1 MKILIFIDGQNFYR
15 SLLRYD
21 DTLVV
26 DYDRLAL
33 WITQAVGGPNPTFGG
48 AHYYVGVSPGAPAP
62 VESFLKG
69 LEGRTGYFVRRERRV
84 RRTGRCSVCGG
95 EYEYTTEKRVDT
107 RLVADLIH
115 FAANGA
121 YDAAVLVSGDD
132 DFVPAVEAVNAL
144 GKQVWVATLSP
155 DELSSDL
162 RVRCFGH
169 VDLRDGVTAFR
180 ADRPRSVERGGVRS
194 ESRVGSPRGGRV
206 SDPGGEPVLQ
216 RALAELQ
223 RAEARLPHVSRGYFV
238 TRWKAHQ
245 LPPPGQERDLLVRQ
259 LVDAG
264 LAEEF
269 EVPSADGRVITA
281 IRSRAAASSAAALA
295 GGEDPAPGML
305 ASSPEDSLGNH
316 LHRAGDHLGS
326 TP

>member
-15 SLLRYD
+15 SLLRFD

-26 DYDRLAL
+26 DYDRLAS
-33 WITQAVGGPNPTFGG
+33 WITQAVGGPSAAFGG

-121 YDAAVLVSGDD
+121 YEAAVLVSGDD

-169 VDLRDGVTAFR
+169 VDLREGVAAFR
-180 ADRPRSVERGGVRS
+180 ADRPRSPERGGGPARGRAGPARGVGRPWA
-194 ESRVGSPRGGRV
+194 SRP
-206 SDPGGEPVLQ
+206 EQTLQ

-259 LVDAG
+259 LVEAG

-269 EVPSADGRVITA
+269 EVPSADGRLITA
-281 IRSRAAASSAAALA
+281 IRSRGDDGASRAAC
-295 GGEDPAPGML
+295 GGDVCLSGRGCARRPP
-305 ASSPEDSLGNH
+305 
-316 LHRAGDHLGS
+316 RRR
-326 TP
+326 

>member
-15 SLLRYD
+15 SLLRFD

-26 DYDRLAL
+26 DYDRLAS
-33 WITQAVGGPNPTFGG
+33 WITQAVGGPGAVFGG
-48 AHYYVGVSPGAPAP
+48 AHYYVGVSAGAPAP

-84 RRTGRCSVCGG
+84 RRTGRCPACGS

-144 GKQVWVATLSP
+144 GKQVWVASLSP

-169 VDLRDGVTAFR
+169 IDLRDGVAAFR
-180 ADRPRSVERGGVRS
+180 ADRPRSVERSGARFD
-194 ESRVGSPRGGRV
+194 PRGGLPRGIARV
-206 SDPGGEPVLQ
+206 VALAPEQALE

-245 LPPPGQERDLLVRQ
+245 LPPPGQERDLLVQQ
-259 LVDAG
+259 LVEAG
-264 LAEEF
+264 LAEQF
-269 EVPSADGRVITA
+269 EITSPDGRLITA
-281 IRSRAAASSAAALA
+281 IRSRERDGADGARPDGGVTPSAA
-295 GGEDPAPGML
+295 EDAFGHDLDGARDHPGPV
-305 ASSPEDSLGNH
+305 S
-316 LHRAGDHLGS
+316 
-326 TP
+326 

>member
-21 DTLVV
+21 ETLVV
-26 DYDRLAL
+26 DYDRLAV
-33 WITQAVGGPNPTFGG
+33 WITQAVGGPTASFGG
-48 AHYYVGVSPGAPAP
+48 AYYYVGVSPGAPAP

-84 RRTGRCSVCGG
+84 RRTGRCTACGG
-95 EYEYTTEKRVDT
+95 DYEYTTEKRVDT

-115 FAANGA
+115 YAANGA

-144 GKQVWVATLSP
+144 GRQVWVATLSP
-155 DELSSDL
+155 EELSTDL
-162 RVRCFGH
+162 RVKCFGH
-169 VDLRDGVTAFR
+169 IHLADGVAAFR
-180 ADRPRSVERGGVRS
+180 ADRPRIIDRDRLGGRGDPRSAVARSSPRPAMPSSEQTLERG
-194 ESRVGSPRGGRV
+194 
-206 SDPGGEPVLQ
+206 
-216 RALAELQ
+216 LAELQ

-245 LPPPGQERDLLVRQ
+245 LPPPGQEREMLVQQ
-259 LVDAG
+259 LVEAG

-269 EVPSADGRVITA
+269 EVSGADGRLITA
-281 IRSRAAASSAAALA
+281 IRSRERNGAT
-295 GGEDPAPGML
+295 PPPPVP
-305 ASSPEDSLGNH
+305 SPE
-316 LHRAGDHLGS
+316 
-326 TP
+326 

>member
-1 MKILIFIDGQNFYR
+1 MKALIFIDGQNFYR
-15 SLLRYD
+15 SLLRFD

-26 DYDRLAL
+26 DYDRLAA
-33 WITQAVGGPNPTFGG
+33 WVTHAVGGPNAVFAG

-115 FAANGA
+115 FAANDA

-155 DELSSDL
+155 EELSSDL

-169 VDLRDGVTAFR
+169 IDLRDGVTAFR
-180 ADRPRSVERGGVRS
+180 ADRARSAERGGGGRF
-194 ESRVGSPRGGRV
+194 ESRSGPLRGITRVGALAP
-206 SDPGGEPVLQ
+206 EQALE

-245 LPPPGQERDLLVRQ
+245 LPPPGQDRDLLVQQ
-259 LVDAG
+259 LVEAG

-269 EVPSADGRVITA
+269 EVTAADGRLITA
-281 IRSRAAASSAAALA
+281 IRSRERDEAGQHPSESVMPGSATQDAVGDGLDGA
-295 GGEDPAPGML
+295 
-305 ASSPEDSLGNH
+305 
-316 LHRAGDHLGS
+316 RDHLGAV
-326 TP
+326 P

>member
-15 SLLRYD
+15 SLLRFD

-26 DYDRLAL
+26 DYDRLAS
-33 WITQAVGGPNPTFGG
+33 WITQAVGGPNASFGG

-121 YDAAVLVSGDD
+121 YEAAVLVSGDD

-169 VDLRDGVTAFR
+169 VDLREGVTMFR
-180 ADRPRSVERGGVRS
+180 ADRPRAVDRGGGRP
-194 ESRVGSPRGGRV
+194 EGRGGPARGAARAATV
-206 SDPGGEPVLQ
+206 AAEPVLQ

-245 LPPPGQERDLLVRQ
+245 LPPPGQERDLLVQQ
-259 LVDAG
+259 LVEGG
-264 LAEEF
+264 LVEEF
-269 EVPSADGRVITA
+269 EVPSADGRLITA
-281 IRSRAAASSAAALA
+281 IRSRTGPAPAEAGILESAAQ
-295 GGEDPAPGML
+295 
-305 ASSPEDSLGNH
+305 DSLGNR
-316 LHRAGDHLGS
+316 LDGGRDHLG
-326 TP
+326 PIP

>member
-15 SLLRYD
+15 SLLRFD

-26 DYDRLAL
+26 DYDRLAS
-33 WITQAVGGPNPTFGG
+33 WITQTVGGPSGAFGG

-84 RRTGRCSVCGG
+84 RRSGRCPACGG

-144 GKQVWVATLSP
+144 GKQVWVATLTP

-169 VDLRDGVTAFR
+169 VDLRDGILAFR
-180 ADRPRSVERGGVRS
+180 ADRPRSPERGGARGDGRS
-194 ESRVGSPRGGRV
+194 GPLRGVGRV
-206 SDPGGEPVLQ
+206 VAQAPEQALEQ
-216 RALAELQ
+216 MLARALAELQ

-245 LPPPGQERDLLVRQ
+245 LPPPGQERDLVVQQ
-259 LVDAG
+259 LVEAG
-264 LAEEF
+264 WAEEF
-269 EVPSADGRVITA
+269 EVTSADGRLITA
-281 IRSRAAASSAAALA
+281 IRSRERAGADRPASESGMGSSAA
-295 GGEDPAPGML
+295 EDAVGQ
-305 ASSPEDSLGNH
+305 SLDGA
-316 LHRAGDHLGS
+316 RDHLG
-326 TP
+326 PIP

>member
-15 SLLRYD
+15 SLLRFD

-26 DYDRLAL
+26 DYDRLAS
-33 WITQAVGGPNPTFGG
+33 WITQAVGGPGAVFGG
-48 AHYYVGVSPGAPAP
+48 AHYYVGVSAGAPAP

-84 RRTGRCSVCGG
+84 RRTGRCPVCGH

-144 GKQVWVATLSP
+144 GKQVWVASLSP

-169 VDLRDGVTAFR
+169 IDLREGVAAFR
-180 ADRPRSVERGGVRS
+180 ADRPRTPERS
-194 ESRVGSPRGGRV
+194 GGRV
-206 SDPGGEPVLQ
+206 DPRSGLPRGIGRLVAPTPEQALE

-223 RAEARLPHVSRGYFV
+223 RA
-238 TRWKAHQ
+238 
-245 LPPPGQERDLLVRQ
+245 
-259 LVDAG
+259 
-264 LAEEF
+264 
-269 EVPSADGRVITA
+269 
-281 IRSRAAASSAAALA
+281 
-295 GGEDPAPGML
+295 
-305 ASSPEDSLGNH
+305 
-316 LHRAGDHLGS
+316 
-326 TP
+326 

>member
-15 SLLRYD
+15 SLLRFD

-26 DYDRLAL
+26 DYDRLAS
-33 WITQAVGGPNPTFGG
+33 WITQAVGGPSTTFGG

-69 LEGRTGYFVRRERRV
+69 LEGRMGYFVRRERRV

-121 YDAAVLVSGDD
+121 YEAAVLVSGDD

-169 VDLRDGVTAFR
+169 VDLREGVAAFR
-180 ADRPRSVERGGVRS
+180 ADRPRSADRAGARP
-194 ESRVGSPRGGRV
+194 ESRSGPLRGAGRGV
-206 SDPGGEPVLQ
+206 ALVPELTLQ

-245 LPPPGQERDLLVRQ
+245 LPPPGQERDLLVQQ
-259 LVDAG
+259 LVEAG
-264 LAEEF
+264 LVEEF
-269 EVPSADGRVITA
+269 EVPSADGRLITA
-281 IRSRAAASSAAALA
+281 IRSRGGDGTVPPRESDGLSSGAEDALDDRLDGA
-295 GGEDPAPGML
+295 
-305 ASSPEDSLGNH
+305 
-316 LHRAGDHLGS
+316 RDHLG
-326 TP
+326 PVP

>member
-15 SLLRYD
+15 SLLRFD
-21 DTLVV
+21 DSLVV
-26 DYDRLAL
+26 DYDRLAS
-33 WITQAVGGPNPTFGG
+33 WITQTVGGPTAVFGG

-84 RRTGRCSVCGG
+84 RRSGRCPACGS
-95 EYEYTTEKRVDT
+95 EYEYTTEKRVDP

-121 YDAAVLVSGDD
+121 YEAAVLVSGDD

-169 VDLRDGVTAFR
+169 VDLRDGVPAFR
-180 ADRPRSVERGGVRS
+180 AERPRPADRAGSRGEGR
-194 ESRVGSPRGGRV
+194 GSPRIPGRV
-206 SDPGGEPVLQ
+206 LTPAPDQILERVLGEL
-216 RALAELQ
+216 R

-245 LPPPGQERDLLVRQ
+245 LPPPGQERDVLVQQ
-259 LVDAG
+259 LVEAG
-264 LAEEF
+264 LAEQF
-269 EVPSADGRVITA
+269 EIASSDGRTITA
-281 IRSRAAASSAAALA
+281 IRSRDGASHGAPGVAVGSAAEDAL
-295 GGEDPAPGML
+295 GE
-305 ASSPEDSLGNH
+305 SLDG
-316 LHRAGDHLGS
+316 ACDHLG
-326 TP
+326 PVA

>member
-15 SLLRYD
+15 SLLHHD

-33 WITQAVGGPNPTFGG
+33 WITQAVGGTGASFGG
-48 AHYYVGVSPGAPAP
+48 AYYYVGVSPGAPAP

-69 LEGRTGYFVRRERRV
+69 LEGRTGYFVKRERRV
-84 RRTGRCSVCGG
+84 RRSRRCAACGS

-144 GKQVWVATLSP
+144 GKQVWVATLSG
-155 DELSSDL
+155 DELSVDL

-169 VDLRDGVTAFR
+169 VDLSEGISTFR
-180 ADRPRSVERGGVRS
+180 ADRPRSSERALAARS
-194 ESRVGSPRGGRV
+194 GPRAPR
-206 SDPGGEPVLQ
+206 PAPVPAEHVLE

-245 LPPPGQERDLLVRQ
+245 LPPPGQERQQ
-259 LVDAG
+259 LVQQLVEAG

-269 EVPSADGRVITA
+269 EITGADGRLVTA
-281 IRSRAAASSAAALA
+281 IRSRERDAQRSDPQAA
-295 GGEDPAPGML
+295 DAPPVG
-305 ASSPEDSLGNH
+305 PPVLG
-316 LHRAGDHLGS
+316 
-326 TP
+326 